1 MVVQGKWR
9 LWTPLAVAILIALAP
24 VPHGLPEHAWY
35 YFAIFA
41 GVVVGLILEPFPA
54 AAVGLM
60 GVTATAVLSKWVLFS
75 PIELAS
81 PDFSAATRSI
91 EWALSGFA
99 NSTIWLS
106 FAAFMFAAG
115 YQKTGLGRRI
125 ALLLVRMLGGRTL
138 SLGYAIVLA
147 DAILAPFTPSNTAR
161 SAGTIFPIIQNLPPL
176 YDSHPFSPSARKIGG
191 YVMWNAL
198 AATSVTSSLFL
209 TALAPNLLALEFIRT
224 ATGAEITWTQW
235 FLAGAPAGVI
245 LLLTLPL
252 LTYVFY
258 APQITEGGQA
268 PDWAAREL
276 KALGDPSRSEYLLA
290 AHVILAMLLW
300 IFGSAYLSPTTA
312 ALVVVSL
319 MLLTGVVTFDDVVS
333 NREAWKALMMLATLV
348 TLAGGLSSTGFVRW
362 FAEGAAGGVA
372 GMSPL
377 LIVILL
383 TTTYFFTHYLFAS
396 ITAHVTAMMPIMLSI
411 GASVPGLPLTQ
422 FALLLALTHGL
433 MGVLTPYATTSGP
446 VYLGSGYI
454 TSAEFWRLG
463 AIFGTMFLIAL
474 LALSAPFLFW
484 MQWI

>member
-1 MVVQGKWR
+1 MVAQGRWR
-9 LWTPLAVAILIALAP
+9 LWTPLAVAILIAIAP
-24 VPHGLPEHAWY
+24 VPHGLPEYAWY

-60 GVTATAVLSKWVLFS
+60 GVTATAVLSKWALFS
-75 PIELAS
+75 PIELAR
-81 PDFSAATRSI
+81 PGFSAASRSI

-106 FAAFMFAAG
+106 FAAFMFAVG

-125 ALLLVRMLGGRTL
+125 ALLLVRALGGRTL

-191 YVMWNAL
+191 YIMWNAL

-209 TALAPNLLALEFIRT
+209 TALAPNLLALEFIRS
-224 ATGAEITWTQW
+224 ATGADITWMQW

-245 LLLTLPL
+245 LLLTLPI

-258 APQITEGGQA
+258 APQTAEGGQA
-268 PDWAAREL
+268 PDWAAGEL

-290 AHVILAMLLW
+290 ALVILAVLLSA
-300 IFGSAYLSPTTA
+300 FGSAYLSPTTA

-319 MLLTGVVTFDDVVS
+319 MLLSGVVTFDDVVS
-333 NREAWKALMMLATLV
+333 NREAWKALMLMATLV
-348 TLAGGLSSTGFVRW
+348 TLAEGLSGTGFVRW
-362 FAEGAAGGVA
+362 FAEGAAGGMA

-396 ITAHVTAMMPIMLSI
+396 ITAHVTAMMPIMLSG
-411 GASVPGLPLTQ
+411 GANIPGLPLTQ
-422 FALLLALTHGL
+422 FALLLALTHGF

-463 AIFGTMFLIAL
+463 AIFGALFLVAL
-474 LALSAPFLFW
+474 LALSAPVLFW
-484 MQWI
+484 MRWI